1 MKRMLKSMV
10 DKAISDI
17 ENAEA
22 EKKRKEEQECFEAAV
37 AEAVRKE
44 LQKQQELHRD
54 VVNASHTRKAVPDDG
69 IIYME

>member
-1 MKRMLKSMV
+1 MLRSMV

-22 EKKRKEEQECFEAAV
+22 EKKRKEEQERFEAAV

-44 LQKQQELHRD
+44 LQMQKQQELHRD
-54 VVNASHTRKAVPDDG
+54 VVSASRNRKAVPDDG